1 MRAFLVTAAIVL
13 MTILATPFQMFA
25 VLFDS
30 RLARDIPILYH
41 KIACALLGIKI
52 QVRGVAV
59 VDRPVLFVSNHVSWL
74 DITILA
80 RLLRVSFVA
89 KKEVAAWAGFGHLAK
104 MQRSVFIDRT
114 RRSEAGR
121 HSSEIETRLKA
132 GDSLVLFPEG
142 TSTDGRLVLPF
153 KSSLFAIAEQ
163 RPGDDLGK
171 EVTIQPVT
179 IAYTGINGMP
189 LVRAQRP
196 WLGWYGDMD
205 LPPHFWRV
213 AGLGHIAVE
222 VRFHDPVQ
230 PKNFP
235 NRKALAL
242 YCHEQVVAGIQ
253 ASARYVPVVAA
264 NH

>member
-1 MRAFLVTAAIVL
+1 MRAFFVTAAIIV
-13 MTILATPFQMFA
+13 MTILVTPFQMLA
-25 VLFDS
+25 VLVDS

-41 KIACALLGIKI
+41 KIACALIGIKI
-52 QVRGVAV
+52 HVAGKAV

-74 DITILA
+74 DITVLA

-89 KKEVAAWAGFGHLAK
+89 KKEVAGWAGFGHLAK

-114 RRSEAGR
+114 RRSQAGR
-121 HSSEIETRLKA
+121 HSSEIENRLRA
-132 GDSLVLFPEG
+132 GDSLILFPEG

-163 RPGDDLGK
+163 KPDGDPRD
-171 EVTIQPVT
+171 EITIQPIT

-196 WLGWYGDMD
+196 WLGWYGDME

-213 AGLGHIAVE
+213 VGLGRIAVE

-242 YCHEQVVAGIQ
+242 YCHAQVAAGIE
-253 ASARYVPVVAA
+253 AAARGGADGRC
-264 NH
+264 